1 VREKLTDTDE
11 RLVDTREVLARIPIH
26 RSTLNDMIK
35 TGRFPAPL
43 RLLPS
48 KLLWRW
54 STILA
59 WLDERERNPVPP
71 RVFRFQPKARPLPPA
86 QIAARAKA
94 AARRATAHKTRGGK
108 SAS

>member
-1 VREKLTDTDE
+1 MREKKLTDTDE

-26 RSTLNDMIK
+26 RSTLNAMIN

-43 RLLPS
+43 RLLSS

-71 RVFRFQPKARPLPPA
+71 RVFRFQPKVPRPLPPA

-94 AARRATAHKTRGGK
+94 AARRGRK
-108 SAS
+108 SGS